1 MIGSL
6 SLDALRGTPT
16 AFDPRLSFVFKPTAH
31 DVLPRVLYHG
41 LLHDRG
47 QIDSSAAHQ
56 QMLQRESG
64 IGAQILSDLGLTT
77 LRVLTNHPRKLVAL
91 EGYGLRI
98 AEQVPIPIGTP
109 RPTHQRF

>member
-1 MIGSL
+1 VFVYLHLAG
-6 SLDALRGTPT
+6 RGFSIEAP
-16 AFDPRLSFVFKPTAH
+16 SAH

-41 LLHDRG
+41 RG
-47 QIDSSAAHQ
+47 QVEANAERQ
-56 QMLQRESG
+56 RQLQRESG
-64 IGAQILSDLGLTT
+64 IGAQILSDLGLTS

-98 AEQVPIPIGTP
+98 AEQVPIPIGSR